1 MLTEILCLCR
11 TLILFEGNIRRR
23 INMDVIYFIFGIL
36 QTLTGLAALH
46 RNKQLPAER
55 SITIK

>member
-1 MLTEILCLCR
+1 
-11 TLILFEGNIRRR
+11 
-23 INMDVIYFIFGIL
+23 MDVIYFIFGIL

>member
-11 TLILFEGNIRRR
+11 TLILFEGNIRRH

-46 RNKQLPAER
+46 RNNNVC
-55 SITIK
+55 